1 MQRAMKMDAAEQRLA
16 DDRARAEI
24 ANLNAEISE
33 IVQNMRYHFWVLAA
47 AYIGALV
54 VLLKFVG

>member
-1 MQRAMKMDAAEQRLA
+1 MKMDAAEQRLA